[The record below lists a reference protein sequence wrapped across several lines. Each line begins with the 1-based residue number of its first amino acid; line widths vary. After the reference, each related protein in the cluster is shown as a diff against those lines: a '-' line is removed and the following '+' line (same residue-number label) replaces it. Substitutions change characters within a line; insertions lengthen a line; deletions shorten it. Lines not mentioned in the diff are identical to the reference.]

1 MNKQLS
7 ERFKHRESGFFSY
20 ESVCLNCSQT
30 VGKRERESEL
40 RADEKDHVCKK
51 PARKTISSDET
62 TLQEKYKA
70 IIDPSP
76 ASRGCFYQHCE

>member
-7 ERFKHRESGFFSY
+7 DHSSIARAAFFPMS
-20 ESVCLNCSQT
+20 SLLNGSQT